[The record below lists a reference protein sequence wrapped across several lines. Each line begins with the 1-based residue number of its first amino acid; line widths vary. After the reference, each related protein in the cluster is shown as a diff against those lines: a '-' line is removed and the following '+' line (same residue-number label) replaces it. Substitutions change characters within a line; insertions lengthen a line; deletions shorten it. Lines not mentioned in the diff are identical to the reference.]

1 MKASPLLIYLPGK
14 SGVDDKAHLAAA
26 GLGHL
31 TRNRPQAYCT
41 DVLQGGPDGG
51 RGLLISFGGTVG
63 VQLET
68 QRWRPAIAAG
78 ELAAGRYWVGLP
90 KGPVHPDELKRPKF
104 TPAEAVQGADG
115 YLWGVPI
122 ATALPHDN
130 RLGEAG
136 LERVVAA
143 EFQEYYAL
151 AEQFFAAF
159 LNRGRGGLKMQDAWR
174 LAVLGLQINYLVT
187 PEVLDELGCLR
198 SDDTLFDCGCSTF
211 DLQLVLHL
219 KRQKKPP
226 SSTLA
231 G

>member
-14 SGVDDKAHLAAA
+14 SGVDDKAHLTAA

-90 KGPVHPDELKRPKF
+90 QGPVHPDELRRPKF

-122 ATALPHDN
+122 ASALPHDN
-130 RLGEAG
+130 RLGDAG
-136 LERVVAA
+136 LERVVAE

-151 AEQFFAAF
+151 SEQFFTAF

-174 LAVLGLQINYLVT
+174 LAAMGLQINYLVT

-198 SDDTLFDCGCSTF
+198 SDDTLFYCAGATF
-211 DLQLVLHL
+211 ELQRFIDQD
-219 KRQKKPP
+219 RQKKTACLTP
-226 SSTLA
+226 A